1 MSIQPNVLFLLMDGL
16 RADRVYGDGRTAITP
31 AIVSLRSQG
40 TSFQQMVSTTS
51 TTTPSVASLMTG
63 LYPIA
68 HGIRTLSGYKLAN
81 RRTMAE
87 TFHKA
92 GYYTRAEV
100 SGPLLPSL
108 GLGRGFD
115 EYVYRSEQDYLDK
128 PWGEDFMKKLAEGQF
143 PEPWFLFLHLW
154 ELHVLWE
161 KRWPVMRRVSRP
173 FNHPRFGK
181 SSYDRAL
188 SQLDVQIGKL
198 LASVDPQR
206 TLIVLTSDHGEK
218 IFHSTQEEN
227 FVRRQQRLKQILP
240 WHRNARPRP
249 EEQCRSL
256 KIGHGFHL
264 YEDLIRIPC
273 ILTGRLFPLNHSI
286 PNLVRQIDIFP
297 TLIDALSLRP
307 SEGLNLHGHSLVP
320 LLHGQTWE
328 DHHAYLEAVGQSL
341 SSEKDWLAGIRTPQY
356 KFIFGPNNPTIPEE
370 LYDLIRDP
378 HETHSLLQEQP
389 GLAGELKAQLLLLR
403 EAEPQQFV
411 LSGIRMNLEE
421 ETAVRKQLESLGYLD

>member
-16 RADRVYGDGRTAITP
+16 RADRVYGDRRTAITP
-31 AIVSLRSQG
+31 AIDALRSQG
-40 TSFQQMVSTTS
+40 TSLLQMVSTTS

-63 LYPIA
+63 LFTIA
-68 HGIRTLSGYKLAN
+68 HGIRTLQGYKLAN
-81 RRTMAE
+81 RRTLAE
-87 TFHKA
+87 TFHEA

-108 GLGRGFD
+108 GMGRGFD
-115 EYVYRSEQDYLDK
+115 EYVYRSEQDYLDQ
-128 PWGEDFMKKLAEGQF
+128 PWGGDFMKKLAKGQF
-143 PEPWFLFLHLW
+143 QEPWFLFLHLW

-198 LASVDPQR
+198 LALVDPQR
-206 TLIVLTSDHGEK
+206 TLIVLTSDHGEN
-218 IFHSTQEEN
+218 IFHSIQEEN
-227 FVRRQQRLKQILP
+227 FVRREHRLKPILP
-240 WHRNARPRP
+240 WHRKARQRP

-256 KIGHGFHL
+256 GIGHGFHL

-273 ILTGRLFPLNHSI
+273 ILTGCPFPTNHAI

-297 TLIDALSLRP
+297 TLIDALSLMP
-307 SEGLNLHGHSLVP
+307 PEDLNLHGRSLVP
-320 LLHGQTWE
+320 LLHGQTWK
-328 DHHAYLEAVGQSL
+328 DHPAYLEAVGPSL
-341 SSEKDWLAGIRTPQY
+341 SNEKDWLAGIRTPQY
-356 KFIFGPNNPTIPEE
+356 KFIFGPNNPEIPEE
-370 LYDLIRDP
+370 LYDLMRDP

-389 GLAGELKAQLLLLR
+389 VLAGELKAQLLSLR
-403 EAEPQQFV
+403 EAEHPPCD
-411 LSGIRMNLEE
+411 LSRIRMNLEE
-421 ETAVRKQLESLGYLD
+421 ETAIRKQLESLGYLD